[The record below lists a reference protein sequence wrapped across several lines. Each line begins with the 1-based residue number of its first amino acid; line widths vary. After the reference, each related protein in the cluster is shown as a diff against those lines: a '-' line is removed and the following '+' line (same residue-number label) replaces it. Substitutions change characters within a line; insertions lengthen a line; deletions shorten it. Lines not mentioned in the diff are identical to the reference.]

1 MNGIPR
7 GLRYSA
13 DHLWFRREGDLVTV
27 GVTQQVSRILT
38 WVNAVDL
45 PFPDTSVAAGEELG
59 SIESQKTDIAISA
72 PVPLRVTAVNEEIA
86 SDPMLVRMDPYGRG
100 WLFQAVIDDH
110 AWEQLLD
117 EAAYKAVVAEAE

>member
-13 DHLWFRREGDLVTV
+13 DHLWFHREGDLVTV
-27 GVTQQVSRILT
+27 GVTEQVSRILT

-45 PFPDTSVAAGEELG
+45 PAPGTSVAAGEELG
-59 SIESQKTDIAISA
+59 SIESQKTDIAIAA
-72 PVPLRVTAVNEEIA
+72 PVPLRVIAVNEQLPT
-86 SDPMLVRMDPYGRG
+86 DPMLVRMDPYGRG

-117 EAAYKAVVAEAE
+117 EAAYQAVIEKVE

>member
-1 MNGIPR
+1 VTGNPHE
-7 GLRYSA
+7 LRYTD
-13 DHLWFRREGDLVTV
+13 DHLWFRQEGDHVTV

-45 PFPDTSVAAGEELG
+45 PAPGTSAAAGEELG
-59 SIESQKTDIAISA
+59 SIESQKTDIAISV
-72 PVPLRVTAVNEEIA
+72 PVPLRVIAVNEA
-86 SDPMLVRMDPYGRG
+86 LSADPMLVRMDPYGRG

-117 EAAYKAVVAEAE
+117 EDAYQAVIGEAE

>member
-1 MNGIPR
+1 VNGIPR

-13 DHLWFRREGDLVTV
+13 EHLWFRREGDLVTV
-27 GVTQQVSRILT
+27 GVTDRVSRILT

-45 PFPDTSVAAGEELG
+45 PAPGTSVAAGEELG

-72 PVPLRVTAVNEEIA
+72 TMPLRVIAVNEELA

-100 WLFQAVIDDH
+100 WLFQAVIDEHVWD
-110 AWEQLLD
+110 QLLD
-117 EAAYKAVVAEAE
+117 EAAYRAVVAEEE

>member
-1 MNGIPR
+1 VTVNPHK
-7 GLRYSA
+7 LRYA
-13 DHLWFRREGDLVTV
+13 ANHLWFRHEGDHVTV
-27 GVTQQVSRILT
+27 GITEQVSRILT

-45 PFPDTSVAAGEELG
+45 PAPGTSVAAGEELG

-72 PVPLRVTAVNEEIA
+72 PVPLRVIAVNKA
-86 SDPMLVRMDPYGRG
+86 LPTDPMLVRMDPYSRG

-117 EAAYKAVVAEAE
+117 EAAYQAVIEKVE